1 MQEIRDLWDKATTG
15 WRAPALLAAGGIG
28 AINAAFFMQYVVG
41 VQPCILCLYQ
51 RVPYV
56 AVGLLGLAALAFGGR
71 RRKLRVALLALMAL
85 AMLIDCGTAIFH
97 VGIETH
103 LWAGTPGCGVPS
115 PAASVEE
122 LRAQLLAGPVVRCDE
137 VAWSLFGISLAGYN
151 IVITLAMAV
160 FALAATRKAMGS
172 AQPGSSSVSQ

>member
-1 MQEIRDLWDKATTG
+1 MGDLWAIWDKATTG

-56 AVGLLGLAALAFGGR
+56 LVGVLGLTALVFGGR
-71 RRKLRVALLALMAL
+71 RKTLRVVLLVLMAA

-97 VGIETH
+97 VGIENH
-103 LWAGTPGCGVPS
+103 WWAGTPGCGVPA

-122 LRAQLLAGPVVRCDE
+122 LRARLLEGPVVRCDE

-151 IVITLAMAV
+151 IVITLGMAI
-160 FALAATRKAMGS
+160 FALAATRKAMRP
-172 AQPGSSSVSQ
+172 A

>member
-1 MQEIRDLWDKATTG
+1 MGDLWAIWDKATTG

-51 RVPYV
+51 RLPYV
-56 AVGLLGLAALAFGGR
+56 LLGVLGLTALVFGGR
-71 RRKLRVALLALMAL
+71 RKTLRVVLLGLMAV

-97 VGIETH
+97 VGIENH
-103 LWAGTPGCGVPS
+103 WWAGTPGCGVPA

-122 LRAQLLAGPVVRCDE
+122 LRARLLEGPIVRCDE

-151 IVITLAMAV
+151 IAITLGMAI
-160 FALAATRKAMGS
+160 FALAATRKAMRS
-172 AQPGSSSVSQ
+172 A

>member
-1 MQEIRDLWDKATTG
+1 MREVWDKATTG
-15 WRAPALLAAGGIG
+15 WLAPALLAAGGIG
-28 AINAAFFMQYVVG
+28 AINAALFMQYVVG

-56 AVGLLGLAALAFGGR
+56 LVGLLGLTALAFGR
-71 RRKLRVALLALMAL
+71 RRKLRAALLALMAL

-97 VGIETH
+97 VGIEH
-103 LWAGTPGCGVPS
+103 HWWAGTPGCGVPS

-122 LRAQLLAGPVVRCDE
+122 LRARLLAGPVVRCDE
-137 VAWSLFGISLAGYN
+137 VTWSLFGISIAGYN

-160 FALAATRKAMGS
+160 FAIAAARKA